1 MLLGAAQL
9 RAVDLGVLVV
19 YVLGIVA
26 LGIYMVRRTR
36 SVEAFTVAR
45 RSLPGWAVGLSILG
59 TYLSSIS
66 FLALP
71 GKAYGGDW
79 NAFVFSLTLPFA
91 ALIAIK
97 LFLPL
102 YRRTG
107 LISAYQYLEER
118 FGPWARLYAGL
129 SFILIQVGR
138 MGAILYLV
146 ALVLHPLTGFDVWA
160 IIVVTGIIVTLYT
173 TIGGIEAVI
182 WTDVVQVIVLM
193 GGAVVATLIL
203 LFGGQAGVTETFSA
217 TWSAGK
223 FSFGSWDVT
232 DWAGPTVLVVFIY
245 GINENLKNFG
255 IDQNYIQRYNT
266 AKTDRDAARSV
277 WIGALT
283 YIPVSALFLF
293 IGTAL
298 YAYYQAQPDAL
309 PSADI
314 AADKVFPHFIVTKLP
329 VGVAGLVIAALF
341 AAAMSSVDS
350 SLNCVA
356 TICLEDVY
364 RRYVRPDADDARCLA
379 LLRKLTVFWGVL
391 GTGGGLLFYQ
401 LVTVLDL
408 AALDLWWTIAGIFGA
423 GMLGPFLLG
432 AFLQRVGNRS
442 AIVGVIA
449 CVIYIAWAT
458 LARDLPEDWQLLQCN
473 LNKLLIGVA
482 GAGVL
487 LVVGL
492 VTSLIWPPK
501 AGRPKPLTIWN
512 ARRRGSA

>member
-1 MLLGAAQL
+1 MLLADAQL
-9 RAVDLGVLVV
+9 RTIDLGVLVV
-19 YVLGIVA
+19 YVLMVVG
-26 LGIYMVRRTR
+26 LGSWLVRRTR

-71 GKAYGGDW
+71 GKAYGGNW

-91 ALIAIK
+91 ALVAIY

-102 YRRTG
+102 YRRAG

-118 FGPWARLYAGL
+118 FGPWARVYAGF
-129 SFILIQVGR
+129 SFILIQLGR

-146 ALVLHPLTGFDVWA
+146 ALVLAPLTGLDIPT
-160 IIVVTGIIVTLYT
+160 IIIITGVIVTLYT
-173 TIGGIEAVI
+173 TLGGIEAVI
-182 WTDVVQVIVLM
+182 WTDVAQVIVLL
-193 GGAVVATLIL
+193 GGAVVATFIL
-203 LFGGQAGVTETFSA
+203 LFDVPGGPGHAFQAA
-217 TWSAGK
+217 WADGK
-223 FSFGSWDVT
+223 FSFGSWSIR
-232 DWAGPTVLVVFIY
+232 DWATPTVLVVFIY
-245 GINENLKNFG
+245 GLNENFKNFG

-266 AKTDRDAARSV
+266 ARSDRDAARSV
-277 WIGALT
+277 WLGALT

-298 YAYYQAQPDAL
+298 FVYYQAQPADL

-314 AADKVFPHFIVTKLP
+314 EPDKVFPHFIVDKLP

-364 RRYVRPDADDARCLA
+364 KRYVRPGADDARCLR
-379 LLRKLTVFWGVL
+379 LLRGLTVAWGVL
-391 GTGGGLLFYQ
+391 GTAAGLLFLQ
-401 LVTVLDL
+401 LVALHEN
-408 AALDLWWTIAGIFGA
+408 ALDLWWTIAGIFGA

-432 AFLQRVGNRS
+432 AFVRRVSNTG
-442 AIVGVIA
+442 AVVGVIA
-449 CVIYIAWAT
+449 SLIYIAWAT
-458 LARDLPEDWQLLQCN
+458 LARDLPEAWRWLQCD
-473 LNKLLIGVA
+473 LHKFLIGVA

-492 VTSLIWPPK
+492 AASLIWPS
-501 AGRPKPLTIWN
+501 RPDRPPPLTVWN
-512 ARRRGSA
+512 PRRPDSA